1 MRDNKTIIGGIFMTK
16 FITFNAQKGG
26 VGKTAISINWAF
38 WLAFFGAKVCLIDL
52 DYSCN
57 LSQHFDLYDTE
68 GTIENVFLQ
77 NDKPVTFHTISDNL
91 SVVQSNRSLQQ
102 INSDI
107 QNKHNRDLILF
118 LWIDA
123 NPEIFNKFDYV
134 VFDTHNDF
142 SSITKNAILVSDLLL
157 SPIEPS
163 EGGIS
168 AKDNLDIDFE
178 MFQKELVDPIT
189 KRTYVQ
195 AKKLYFLNII
205 DNRTNASRK
214 LVERSKSFDD
224 IGAIMPRKQLIVD
237 SISNKFPVVEMEHS
251 DDSALRKHKNFYK
264 IYNEVFQY
272 FKDQADNVS

>member
-1 MRDNKTIIGGIFMTK
+1 ML
-16 FITFNAQKGG
+16 
-26 VGKTAISINWAF
+26 V
-38 WLAFFGAKVCLIDL
+38 LPL
-52 DYSCN
+52 
-57 LSQHFDLYDTE
+57 
-68 GTIENVFLQ
+68 
-77 NDKPVTFHTISDNL
+77 
-91 SVVQSNRSLQQ
+91 VQSNRSLQQ

-189 KRTYVQ
+189 KKTYVQ

-251 DDSALRKHKNFYK
+251 NDSALRKHKNFYK
-264 IYNEVFQY
+264 IYNEVFHY
-272 FKDQADNVS
+272 FKDQADNVG